1 MALAK
6 LPPSDHYDISFD
18 QGSYQFITLKDIINN
33 FIVSQIGDDKIIK
46 KAKRAEVLYHA
57 QRGIAELNYDTLG
70 NIRTQEIDLGP
81 SLSMPIPHDYVNIV
95 DISFVDRQGILRQIA
110 ENKLSDLPEMIY
122 QDFDYSYLFGG
133 QGELLVSSDS
143 VTAERFREGTD
154 NQVSA
159 NDSVDS
165 LEEGYGYN
173 VDYGKRYGLDPT
185 IATKNGAYIISD
197 KFGIISFSSNLANQT
212 IVLRYI
218 SDGLH
223 SDEDMRVHKFAEE
236 AMYKI
241 ISYGIMSSKSNIP
254 EYQINRVK
262 KERRAAIRNAKIRLA
277 KLSPSEIIQT
287 LRGKSKQIKH

>member
-81 SLSMPIPHDYVNIV
+81 SLSMAIPHDYVNIV
-95 DISFVDRQGILRQIA
+95 DISFVDGQGILRQIA
-110 ENKLSDLPEMIY
+110 KNKLSDLPEMIY

-133 QGELLVSSDS
+133 QGELLVSPDS
-143 VTAERFREGTD
+143 VTAERFREGND

-159 NDSVDS
+159 NDSVNS
-165 LEEGYGYN
+165 LEEGDGYN
-173 VDYGKRYGLDPT
+173 VDYDKRYGLDPT

-223 SDEDMRVHKFAEE
+223 NDEDMRVHKFAEE

-262 KERRAAIRNAKIRLA
+262 KERRAAVRNAKIRLA
-277 KLSPSEIIQT
+277 KLSPGEIIQA

>member
-70 NIRTQEIDLGP
+70 NIKTQEIDLGP
-81 SLSMPIPHDYVNIV
+81 SLSMAIPHDYVNIV

-133 QGELLVSSDS
+133 QGELLVSPDS

-223 SDEDMRVHKFAEE
+223 NDEDMRVHKFAEE

-277 KLSPSEIIQT
+277 KLSPSEIIQA

>member
-133 QGELLVSSDS
+133 QGELLISSDS

-197 KFGIISFSSNLANQT
+197 KFGVISFSSNLANQT

-223 SDEDMRVHKFAEE
+223 NDEDMRVHKFAEE

-277 KLSPSEIIQT
+277 KLSPSEIIQA

>member
-81 SLSMPIPHDYVNIV
+81 SLSMAIPHDYVNIV
-95 DISFVDRQGILRQIA
+95 DISFVDGQGILRQIA
-110 ENKLSDLPEMIY
+110 KNKLSDLPEMIY

-133 QGELLVSSDS
+133 QGELLVSPDS
-143 VTAERFREGTD
+143 VTAERFREGND

-159 NDSVDS
+159 NDSVNS
-165 LEEGYGYN
+165 LEEGDGYN
-173 VDYGKRYGLDPT
+173 VDYDKRYGLDPT
-185 IATKNGAYIISD
+185 IATKNGTYIISD

-223 SDEDMRVHKFAEE
+223 NDEDMRVHKFAEE

-262 KERRAAIRNAKIRLA
+262 KERRAAVRNAKIRLA
-277 KLSPSEIIQT
+277 KLSPGEIIQA

>member
-6 LPPSDHYDISFD
+6 LPPSEHYDISSD
-18 QGSYQFITLKDIINN
+18 QGAYQFITLKDIINN
-33 FIVSQIGDDKIIK
+33 FIVSQVGDDKIIK

-81 SLSMPIPHDYVNIV
+81 SLSIPIPHDYVNLV
-95 DISFVDRQGILRQIA
+95 DISFVDKHGILRTIA
-110 ENKLSDLPEMIY
+110 KNKLTDLPEMIY
-122 QDFDYSYLFGG
+122 QDYDYSYLFGG
-133 QGELLVSSDS
+133 EGELLTTDDS
-143 VTAERFREGTD
+143 ITAENFRKGNE
-154 NQVSA
+154 NQASA
-159 NDSVDS
+159 RDSVDS

-173 VDYGKRYGLDPT
+173 IDYGKRYGLDT
-185 IATKNGAYIISD
+185 TTATKNGSYIISD
-197 KFGIISFSSNLANQT
+197 KFGIISFSSDLANQT

-223 SDEDMRVHKFAEE
+223 SDEDMRIHKFAEE
-236 AMYKI
+236 AIYKI

-262 KERRAAIRNAKIRLA
+262 KEKRAAIRNAKIRLA
-277 KLSPSEIIQT
+277 KLSPGEIIQE